1 MGPQPEIRSRKLDE
15 VLAVNEFSKNQD
27 CSLSEEFTIFCDG
40 TQETRVR
47 RLRTKH
53 QEQFP
58 FDLESY
64 SNTYTLTRPRDDIR
78 IRAYKYITQPRLM

>member
-1 MGPQPEIRSRKLDE
+1 MGTQPEIRSRKLDE
-15 VLAVNEFSKNQD
+15 ALAVNEFSKSQD

-58 FDLESY
+58 FDLDSY
-64 SNTYTLTRPRDDIR
+64 SHAHTNALP
-78 IRAYKYITQPRLM
+78 